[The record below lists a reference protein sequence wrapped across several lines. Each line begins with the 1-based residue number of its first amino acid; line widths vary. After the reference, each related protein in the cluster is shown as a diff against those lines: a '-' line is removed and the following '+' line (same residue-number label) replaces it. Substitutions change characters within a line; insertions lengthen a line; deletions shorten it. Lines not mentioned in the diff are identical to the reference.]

1 MDVLLLT
8 RAIVFSSYFYFFLS
22 GFVNG
27 ADMIQHKI
35 DGQGE
40 ILVEG

>member
-1 MDVLLLT
+1 MDVLLLI
-8 RAIVFSSYFYFFLS
+8 RAIVFSSYFYFFS